1 MFPSNRFGSFTFQRL
16 IVITIYIY
24 SFYFKNFQIGKK
36 KSVAPS
42 RVATGQTKK
51 IDPVTARILSAH
63 HKRRAA
69 ANNKAGMIKV
79 ENEKLQNELKSLR
92 IQCKRQEKVLKNY
105 EDNQSS
111 LPQGMEIILKK
122 SSYLGPNFET
132 PRIFISS
139 K

>member
-1 MFPSNRFGSFTFQRL
+1 MIS
-16 IVITIYIY
+16 
-24 SFYFKNFQIGKK
+24 KNFKIGKK

-111 LPQGMEIILKK
+111 LPQGMEIIIKK
-122 SSYLGPNFET
+122 FSILEPKFRDT
-132 PRIFISS
+132 
-139 K
+139 

>member
-1 MFPSNRFGSFTFQRL
+1 M
-16 IVITIYIY
+16 
-24 SFYFKNFQIGKK
+24 
-36 KSVAPS
+36 APS

-79 ENEKLQNELKSLR
+79 ENQKLQNELKSLR

-111 LPQGMEIILKK
+111 LPQGTVTWVFYKYISLLGSLLER
-122 SSYLGPNFET
+122 YLFG
-132 PRIFISS
+132 SCDL
-139 K
+139 